1 MKERFVEELEDHGE
15 WVLTRTIKE
24 VWHKKEE
31 LDEEAFMS
39 ERTGIKIEKLDEE
52 EFMSERTG
60 IKIEKLPLS
69 DKCSVCGGCFSDSD

>member
-39 ERTGIKIEKLDEE
+39 ERTGIKIEKL
-52 EFMSERTG
+52 
-60 IKIEKLPLS
+60 PLS

>member
-39 ERTGIKIEKLDEE
+39 ERTGIKI
-52 EFMSERTG
+52 
-60 IKIEKLPLS
+60 KIEKLPLS
-69 DKCSVCGGCFSDSD
+69 DKCSVCGGCFSDTDSD

>member
-31 LDEEAFMS
+31 LDEE
-39 ERTGIKIEKLDEE
+39 

-60 IKIEKLPLS
+60 IKKKLKIEKLPLC
-69 DKCSVCGGCFSDSD
+69 DKCSVCGGRFSDTDSD